1 MVRKI
6 LLVLDGAIAK
16 DFLQNLC
23 ERNTSY
29 NSYLVVSKQP
39 IHSQNAGQDF
49 EFFVFDPTSPS
60 KLLNI
65 LSKDILDA
73 LVIMQDYAEGIEV
86 YQILRGYSK
95 RMAIVLLGDK
105 LRNDDKNLSLVTEIP
120 LVAAHLIEKV
130 PNIPIISKD
139 IGIHKGEIMEVT
151 IPFGSSFA
159 YRTIGSITQ
168 KKWKIVALYREG
180 KMMLAKYSLTMQ
192 PNDSLLL
199 VGEPSVLLEVY
210 RSIKEELGQ
219 FPFPFGK
226 NLVLYCDCTAEQSTD
241 IDTAI
246 AEALY
251 LHQHFKGR
259 KLYIR
264 ILHSSTPERV
274 SNIRKLET
282 STIEVIVQYFSKPL
296 AEVLEAD
303 KKLFASG
310 LVLMRQNLFA
320 KAAVRL
326 ALYRLNVPVLRLG
339 NNRFSAIQSCAVIL
353 DNEQQSEKI
362 SAVAFDVAAQLKQ
375 QVIVYDFAPNLQYH
389 TKTIEHFESLAKIF
403 KARLNVIATAMEN
416 PILWLMSHS
425 EILGIFPFTEEMT
438 SRQFLGPFTTHLG
451 KLSLDFIS
459 SHKLFVPIS
468 V

>member
-6 LLVLDGAIAK
+6 LLVLDGAVAT
-16 DFLQNLC
+16 DFLRNLC
-23 ERNTSY
+23 GRSTPY
-29 NSYLVVSKQP
+29 NSYLVVSKKP
-39 IHSQNAGQDF
+39 IDAQNAGQDF
-49 EFFVFDPTSPS
+49 EFVVFDPTSPS
-60 KLLNI
+60 KLFAL

-73 LVIMQDYAEGIEV
+73 LIIMENYAEGIEV
-86 YQILRGYSK
+86 YHILRSYSK

-105 LRNDDKNLSLVTEIP
+105 LPKEDKNLSLVTEIP
-120 LVAAHLIEKV
+120 LVAAHFIEKV

-210 RSIKEELGQ
+210 HSIKEELGQ

-226 NLVLYCDCTAEQSTD
+226 NLVLYCDCSVESHED
-241 IDTAI
+241 VDNAI
-246 AEALY
+246 SESLF
-251 LHQHFKGR
+251 LHKHFKGR

-274 SNIRKLET
+274 RKIRTLET
-282 STIEVIVQYFSKPL
+282 SKLEVIVQYFTAPL
-296 AEVLEAD
+296 AQIVQND
-303 KKLFASG
+303 KATLASG

-320 KAAVRL
+320 KRDVRKM
-326 ALYRLNVPVLRLG
+326 LYRLNVPVLRLG
-339 NNRFSAIQSCAVIL
+339 DNHFESLQGCAVVL
-353 DNEQQSEKI
+353 DDGQQNEKI

-375 QVIVYDFAPNLQYH
+375 PVILYDFAPNLQYH
-389 TKTIEHFESLAKIF
+389 TKTIEHFDSLAKIF
-403 KARLNVIATAMEN
+403 KARLNVISTAMEN

-438 SRQFLGPFTTHLG
+438 NRQFLGPFTTHLG
-451 KLSLDFIS
+451 TLSLDFIG